1 MLARTSN
8 ISAPVPQVTLAGLLR
23 EAQVLADAAE
33 HALYMLMDVLGTI
46 SASNDELDEV
56 GELAANLS
64 VVVEWAGIDVS
75 GGVDDLHKAADRMRE
90 RAVALRKGQV

>member
-46 SASNDELDEV
+46 SASNDELD
-56 GELAANLS
+56 
-64 VVVEWAGIDVS
+64 
-75 GGVDDLHKAADRMRE
+75 
-90 RAVALRKGQV
+90 